1 MSSRKQLS
9 RRGFIRGVGAGGGVF
24 AAVALE
30 ENAAAQPPAP
40 AKIAGP
46 GPVPVT
52 LNVNGKA
59 HNLTLDPRVTLL
71 DKRWEDAKLL
81 AGGTDLLSLLKDN
94 VQTPQRIVNLKGVK
108 ELEGVSKT
116 AAGLRIGALV
126 TLDELASNADVK
138 AAYPALVTAALGVA
152 SPQIRNLG
160 AVGGDLCQRPRCWYF
175 RLGYGLLAKGPN
187 GQSLPPAGEN
197 RYHAIFDN
205 QGPAYFVSAS
215 SFGPALVALGARVKR
230 VSPAG
235 ARELPVERFF
245 TTRHDDA
252 GRENALQPNEI
263 QTEIL
268 IPPAAGVRN
277 ATYEVRQKA
286 AFDWPHATASVALHM
301 KGGVVISARI
311 ALGHVAPTPH
321 RALAAEKAIAG
332 KVMNAVAAEAAAQAA
347 VEGATPLS
355 GNGYKVQLARAA
367 VKRALL
373 DAVKV
378 RA

>member
-1 MSSRKQLS
+1 VLL
-9 RRGFIRGVGAGGGVF
+9 
-24 AAVALE
+24 AAV
-30 ENAAAQPPAP
+30 QFSQ
-40 AKIAGP
+40 
-46 GPVPVT
+46 
-52 LNVNGKA
+52 
-59 HNLTLDPRVTLL
+59 RV
-71 DKRWEDAKLL
+71 
-81 AGGTDLLSLLKDN
+81 
-94 VQTPQRIVNLKGVK
+94 VNLKGVK

-138 AAYPALVTAALGVA
+138 AACPALVTAALGVA

-160 AVGGDLCQRPRCWYF
+160 TVGGDLCQRPRCWYF

-215 SFGPALVALGARVKR
+215 SFGPALVALGARVKL

-235 ARELPVERFF
+235 AREIPVERFF
-245 TTRHDDA
+245 TTPRNDA

-263 QTEIL
+263 LTEIL

-277 ATYEVRQKA
+277 ATYEVRQKTA
-286 AFDWPHATASVALHM
+286 LDWPLATASVALHM

-332 KVMNAVAAEAAAQAA
+332 KVMNAVAADAAAQAA